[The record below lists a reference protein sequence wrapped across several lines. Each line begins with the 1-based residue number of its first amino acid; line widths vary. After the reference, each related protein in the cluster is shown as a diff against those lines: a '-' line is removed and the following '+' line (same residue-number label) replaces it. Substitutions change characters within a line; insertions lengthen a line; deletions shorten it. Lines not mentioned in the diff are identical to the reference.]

1 MLESLRKN
9 QKWIIWFIAVV
20 FILGMAVMG
29 VSEVFYPKPYV
40 GKIYGKKVLFQD
52 YDKMLR
58 QFISQQMQQN
68 PDMEMDDQ
76 TYQRMSDQYWERF
89 VNQKIMEKQIK
100 RYHIKVTD
108 NDVLDKLKNDPPAE
122 LQYNP
127 QFQTNGVFDKQ
138 KYMSLLTTNEEF
150 ASMLESYIRESLPY
164 EKLEDK
170 IKSLAKVVDDSARI
184 EYIAKN
190 EKVTGKLIYFD
201 YNNIPA
207 ETVSEK
213 EIKDY
218 YEANKEKDYK
228 KEASAKYKY
237 VKFALVPSKDDA
249 AQAKVEID
257 NIYNDLLSGQDFAE
271 LAKSYS
277 QDPGSASRGGDLGFF
292 AKGSMVTEFS
302 DVAFS
307 LPVGQVSQPFKTSF
321 GWHILKVTGKKT
333 NEKGEPEVQASHI
346 LISLKASEKTKM
358 EVRDKAEEFYEL
370 ANKEGIEKA
379 AKTMN
384 IKVEETMD
392 FDEKAQ
398 AIPMLGRYPHL
409 VKVAF
414 KKGVGH
420 LEKPVKIY
428 DGSYMV
434 AEVSS
439 KQGKHFED
447 FNNVKDPIKFKLDR
461 QKRIAKAAQMAEDF
475 AKKATPD
482 KYFEM
487 AAAEGWKV
495 IDFTD
500 VNEEASIP
508 EIGLN
513 KDLNKAL
520 LALNTNQTS
529 QVIKTENGA
538 FIGFASIRTKAD
550 MNVWNTDKA
559 KLTEEYRTRKQNQF
573 YSEWYRKVREEAKVE
588 DLRYLYY

>member
-9 QKWIIWFIAVV
+9 QKWIIWFISVV

-29 VSEVFYPKPYV
+29 ISEVFYPKPYV
-40 GKIYGKKVLFQD
+40 GKIYGKKILFQD
-52 YDKMLR
+52 YDKLLR
-58 QFISQQMQQN
+58 QYISQQMQQN
-68 PDMEMDDQ
+68 PNMEMDDQ
-76 TYQRMSDQYWERF
+76 TYQRISDEFWQRF
-89 VNQKIMEKQIK
+89 VYQKVMEKQLK

-108 NDVLDKLKNDPPAE
+108 NDVLNKLKNDPPAE

-127 QFQTNGVFDKQ
+127 QFQTNGAFDKQ

-164 EKLEDK
+164 EMLEKK

-190 EKVTGKLIYFD
+190 DKVSGKLIYFD

-207 ETVSEK
+207 VTVSEK

-218 YEANKEKDYK
+218 YESHKDKEFK
-228 KEASAKYKY
+228 KEASAKYKF
-237 VKFALVPSKDDA
+237 VKFTLAPSKDDA
-249 AQAKVEID
+249 AQSKIEID
-257 NIYNDLLSGQDFAE
+257 NIYNDLKNGQDFAE

-277 QDPGSASRGGDLGFF
+277 QDPGSAARGGDLGYFG
-292 AKGSMVTEFS
+292 KGAMVGEFEQA
-302 DVAFS
+302 AFS
-307 LPVGQVSQPFKTSF
+307 MAVGQVSAPFKTSF

-333 NEKGEPEVQASHI
+333 NDKGEPEVQASHI

-358 EVRDKAEEFYEL
+358 EVREKADEFYAL
-370 ANKEGIEKA
+370 ADKQGIDKA
-379 AKTMN
+379 AKSMN
-384 IKVEETMD
+384 LQVEETME
-392 FDEKAQ
+392 FDENAQ

-428 DGSYMV
+428 DGSFIV
-434 AEVSS
+434 SEVSS
-439 KQGKHFED
+439 KLGKHFDD

-461 QKRIAKAAQMAEDF
+461 EKRIAKAAQMADAF
-475 AKKATPD
+475 AKKTTPD
-482 KYFEM
+482 KYFEL

-495 IDFTD
+495 IDYAD
-500 VNEEASIP
+500 VNTEASIA

-513 KDLNKAL
+513 KDLNKGL

-529 QVIKTENGA
+529 SVIKTQDGA
-538 FIGFASIRTKAD
+538 FIAYAAIRTKAD
-550 MNVWNTDKA
+550 MNAFNADKA
-559 KLTEEYRTRKQNQF
+559 RLTEEYRSRKENQF
-573 YSEWYRKVREEAKVE
+573 YSEWYRKVMEDAKVE
-588 DLRYLYY
+588 DLRYMYY